1 MKAKFKRTY
10 KLLQAAEN
18 LKDLGNVR
26 ILAGWIKPEQKH
38 GDMPT
43 AQLAQIMEYG
53 AQIKRKNATIVIP
66 PRPMLRFA
74 ARDKSKE
81 WVQEAGEIAAS
92 VIEGKTEGKKA
103 YEKLGAF
110 IADDIKGT
118 INTSSL
124 FKPNAPSTVKKKGK
138 NTPLID
144 TGVMR
149 DQVDYKVTKK

>member
-53 AQIKRKNATIVIP
+53 AQIKRKNATTVIP
-66 PRPMLRFA
+66 PRPMLRYA

-81 WVQEAGEIAAS
+81 WFKEAGEIAAS
-92 VIEGKTEGKKA
+92 VIEGKTQGEKA

-144 TGVMR
+144 TGEMR

>member
-10 KLLQAAEN
+10 KLLQATKN
-18 LKDLGNVR
+18 LGDLGNAR
-26 ILAGWIKPEQKH
+26 ISAGWVKPEQKH

-43 AQLAQIMEYG
+43 AKLAQIMEYG
-53 AQIKRKNATIVIP
+53 ATIKRKNATTVIP
-66 PRPMLRFA
+66 PRPMLRYT
-74 ARDKSKE
+74 ARDKGKE
-81 WVQEAGEIAAS
+81 WVQEAGKIAAN

-103 YEKLGAF
+103 YAQLGAF

-144 TGVMR
+144 TGEMR
-149 DQVDYKVTKK
+149 DQVSFKVEK